1 MSPEIIGT
9 RVGTAPVPV
18 SILDF
23 AMAGQGLSG
32 LLGEA
37 GRRIMSRH
45 LKDSNMP
52 DILHRETA
60 LRPYWVVRPVR
71 GCGAMT
77 SAIVSNDAPRTV
89 SHWFW

>member
-60 LRPYWVVRPVR
+60 LRPYWLARPGRGRGALTTGLVRD
-71 GCGAMT
+71 G
-77 SAIVSNDAPRTV
+77 APRTG
-89 SHWFW
+89 SH